1 MDYFQSF
8 LTVDAGTGGRRGKM
22 QENTTNVMERV
33 TVRQAAA
40 ELNMDME
47 TLHYMMQKERLPIGY
62 AIKREGKKR
71 AVYIIYR
78 GMLDQYKKQI
88 AGGGE

>member
-1 MDYFQSF
+1 MPEKIDS
-8 LTVDAGTGGRRGKM
+8 A
-22 QENTTNVMERV
+22 MERV
-33 TVRQAAA
+33 STKQAAE

-47 TLHYMMQKERLPIGY
+47 TLHYLMKKERLPIGY

-78 GMLDQYKKQI
+78 GLLDQYKRKV
-88 AGGGE
+88 AGE

>member
-1 MDYFQSF
+1 MLEIDN
-8 LTVDAGTGGRRGKM
+8 A
-22 QENTTNVMERV
+22 MERV
-33 TVRQAAA
+33 STKQAAE

-47 TLHYMMQKERLPIGY
+47 TLHYLMKKERLPIGY

-78 GMLDQYKKQI
+78 GLLDQYKRKV
-88 AGGGE
+88 AGE